1 MKTDDNKY
9 ISMLDAM
16 NKYPKKFILAIKSK
30 PIKRGK
36 INKIGTKENLT
47 LRNSKKEMQVT
58 NPRKYIKNSSDK
70 KKINIPTMEAN
81 TIALK
86 NLSFSIFIVGS

>member
-36 INKIGTKENLT
+36 INKIGTRENLT

-70 KKINIPTMEAN
+70 KKINIPKMQAN

>member
-9 ISMLDAM
+9 KNMLDDM
-16 NKYPKKFILAIKSK
+16 NRYPKKFTLAIKSK

-58 NPRKYIKNSSDK
+58 NPRKYIKNSSGK
-70 KKINIPTMEAN
+70 KKINIPIMEAN

>member
-9 ISMLDAM
+9 KNILDAM
-16 NKYPKKFILAIKSK
+16 NRYPKKFTLAIKSK

-70 KKINIPTMEAN
+70 KKINIPIMEAN

>member
-1 MKTDDNKY
+1 
-9 ISMLDAM
+9 MLDAM
-16 NKYPKKFILAIKSK
+16 NKYPKKFNLAIKSK

-58 NPRKYIKNSSDK
+58 NPRKYIKNSSGK
-70 KKINIPTMEAN
+70 KKINTPIMEAN